1 MEEKRQVYLDYS
13 ATTPVKQ
20 EVVDEMIPYFTEKFG
35 NASAIY
41 STGAEAKE
49 LALSL
54 IEEGSSVSW
63 GGSVTIRE
71 IGLTEAVNN
80 GNYRAIDRIMRFF
93 IPANTWHEKKGLK
106 SPMSE

>member
-41 STGAEAKE
+41 STGAEAKD
-49 LALSL
+49 ALENARARVAAL
-54 IEEGSSVSW
+54 INAEP
-63 GGSVTIRE
+63 RE
-71 IGLTEAVNN
+71 IVFTSGGTESDNWALI
-80 GNYRAIDRIMRFF
+80 AM
-93 IPANTWHEKKGLK
+93 AKKLK
-106 SPMSE
+106 NKGCHICLILQE

>member
-41 STGAEAKE
+41 STGAGG
-49 LALSL
+49 
-54 IEEGSSVSW
+54 EGRS
-63 GGSVTIRE
+63 G
-71 IGLTEAVNN
+71 
-80 GNYRAIDRIMRFF
+80 
-93 IPANTWHEKKGLK
+93 KCQ
-106 SPMSE
+106 SPG